1 MRKANDPLA
10 VVHRDRGCNLFPS
23 CLECPLPRCPEDRPY
38 GKADMRMF
46 SRAVEMFKLRKQ
58 GWLIREIA
66 AHFNVC
72 DRTVYRSLSLFK
84 SADAGCEGVSLP

>member
-10 VVHRDRGCNLFPS
+10 VVHRDRGCNLSPA
-23 CLECPLPRCPEDRPY
+23 CLECHLPRCPDDRPY
-38 GKADMRMF
+38 GKADMRKS
-46 SRAVEMFKLRKQ
+46 SRSVEMFKLRKQ

-66 AHFNVC
+66 AHFNVV

-84 SADAGCEGVSLP
+84 SAGVKEGRHAG